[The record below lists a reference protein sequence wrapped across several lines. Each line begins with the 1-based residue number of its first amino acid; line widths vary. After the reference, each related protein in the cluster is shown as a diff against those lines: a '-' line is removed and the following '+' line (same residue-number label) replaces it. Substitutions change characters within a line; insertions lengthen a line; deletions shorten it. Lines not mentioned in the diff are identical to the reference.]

1 MSWGL
6 VYNKSWLCHKH
17 WSWLY
22 AQGKHSENIQST
34 LKVKVKVAQSCPTL
48 WPHGLYNWW
57 NSPGQNTGVGG
68 LSLLQGIF
76 PTQES
81 NWRLLHCRQ
90 ILCQLRW
97 GIKEV
102 PIHFTEHQKRK
113 YLWIVKF
120 SAISHICHQMTA
132 VASKKD
138 SLPLVKCFLH
148 LKHQ

>member
-48 WPHGLYNWW
+48 CDPMDYTIGGILQARILEWVAFPFSRGSSRHRNR
-57 NSPGQNTGVGG
+57 TGVSCIAGR
-68 LSLLQGIF
+68 F
-76 PTQES
+76 FA
-81 NWRLLHCRQ
+81 N
-90 ILCQLRW
+90 W